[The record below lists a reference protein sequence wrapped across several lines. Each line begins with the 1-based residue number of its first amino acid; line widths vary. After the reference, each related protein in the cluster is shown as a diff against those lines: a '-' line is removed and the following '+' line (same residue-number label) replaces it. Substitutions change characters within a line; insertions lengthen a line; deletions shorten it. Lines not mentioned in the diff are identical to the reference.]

1 MGLHILLSAKK
12 PQRGVTEAQGAW
24 GATLGSSQIQQVS
37 MGAAL
42 HGSCT
47 EERKKGKG
55 WATSCHRLYQREKTE
70 NALQNT
76 VLPSLQATLGESY
89 WM

>member
-24 GATLGSSQIQQVS
+24 GVTLGSSQIQQVS

-55 WATSCHRLYQREKTE
+55 
-70 NALQNT
+70 
-76 VLPSLQATLGESY
+76 
-89 WM
+89 